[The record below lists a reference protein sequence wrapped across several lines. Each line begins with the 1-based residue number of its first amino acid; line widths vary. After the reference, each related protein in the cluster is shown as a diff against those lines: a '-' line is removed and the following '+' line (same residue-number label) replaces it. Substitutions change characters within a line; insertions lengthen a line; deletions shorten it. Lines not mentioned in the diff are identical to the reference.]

1 MQHMKRKN
9 ISIEEEQAEFIDE
22 HHINLSSFVREQLEE
37 MMDEYENL
45 GGE

>member
-9 ISIEEEQAEFIDE
+9 ISIKEEQAEFIDE

-37 MMDEYENL
+37 MMSDYEKL
-45 GGE
+45 EGE